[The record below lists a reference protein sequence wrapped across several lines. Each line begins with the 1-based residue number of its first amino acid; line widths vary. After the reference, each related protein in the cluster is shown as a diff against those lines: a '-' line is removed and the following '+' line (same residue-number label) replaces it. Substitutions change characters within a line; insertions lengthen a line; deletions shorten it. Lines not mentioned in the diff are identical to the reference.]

1 MRASKASAA
10 ASQDLAIS
18 MARSALTFQGC
29 DRSRFGGARAMSAA
43 SASPAL
49 SSSAVKRA
57 MLQALATVART
68 ASMEKSAV
76 LAVPLRCPKYTVTP
90 MLRSRWCS
98 RVSTSPKRTPTDRPV
113 SWLTAASAW
122 EAPRA
127 RASSS
132 ARSIM
137 DSRSVWVSRT
147 GVWVTAIVSP
157 TWGCRES
164 NGDST
169 GPSDSMGNMS
179 SENDAQDSGES
190 EEQRLSKSARKRE
203 AASLQE
209 LGVKLSA
216 LPDQEIKALDLPENL
231 FVALRDLR
239 RLPSHGAQVRQRQ
252 YIGKLMRDIDP
263 EPVLAKL
270 AERKQRHDLEI
281 RHFQQIER
289 WRDRLLSE
297 PAAALSELLE
307 EYPNA
312 DRAALTRLLDKAEK
326 ERAEQR
332 SPVGARELF
341 AFLRQL
347 LGINW

>member
-1 MRASKASAA
+1 MNIEDK
-10 ASQDLAIS
+10 
-18 MARSALTFQGC
+18 
-29 DRSRFGGARAMSAA
+29 
-43 SASPAL
+43 
-49 SSSAVKRA
+49 
-57 MLQALATVART
+57 
-68 ASMEKSAV
+68 
-76 LAVPLRCPKYTVTP
+76 TP
-90 MLRSRWCS
+90 
-98 RVSTSPKRTPTDRPV
+98 
-113 SWLTAASAW
+113 
-122 EAPRA
+122 E
-127 RASSS
+127 
-132 ARSIM
+132 
-137 DSRSVWVSRT
+137 T
-147 GVWVTAIVSP
+147 GET
-157 TWGCRES
+157 
-164 NGDST
+164 
-169 GPSDSMGNMS
+169 
-179 SENDAQDSGES
+179 

-252 YIGKLMRDIDP
+252 YIGKLMRTIDP

-270 AERKQRHDLEI
+270 AERKQRHDVEI

-297 PAAALSELLE
+297 PTVALDELLA

-312 DRAALTRLLDKAEK
+312 DRADVARLLDKAER
-326 ERAEQR
+326 ERLEQR

-347 LGINW
+347 LG